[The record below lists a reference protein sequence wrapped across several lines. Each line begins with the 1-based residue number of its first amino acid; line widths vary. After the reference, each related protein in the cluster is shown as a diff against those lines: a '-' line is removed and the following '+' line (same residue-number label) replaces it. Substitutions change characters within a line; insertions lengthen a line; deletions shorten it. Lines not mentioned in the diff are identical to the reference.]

1 MSRSVALLVAALA
14 GPLWSESCERLRS
27 ATPEPLRKAARQMA
41 AAAGSGDPA
50 LRGPIR
56 MELLKGDG
64 PEMFVMRGGPRGPER
79 LVFLHGMC
87 GHGLGYAQSFQFS
100 AAKYG
105 TLIAPQADRRC
116 GQGPWAKWS
125 GDLDALDGRIQA
137 AFRALGH
144 AEPIEDIV
152 IMGYSQGATRAEAL
166 ARKWPRRYT
175 RLVLMGAPSAIR
187 VRGLTPRAVVTMAGE
202 RDRQDLMKTGAR
214 ALAAAKIPAVFKVIP
229 GATHG
234 AMGPTPEATMGDA
247 LAWLFEHSLPKVPA
261 PGASAAPAA
270 SAAPGASNA
279 PAVSAAPPTSGAP
292 LLGRVAD

>member
-1 MSRSVALLVAALA
+1 MSRGAALLVAALA
-14 GPLWSESCERLRS
+14 GPLWSESCERLRTL
-27 ATPEPLRKAARQMA
+27 APEPVQKAARQMA
-41 AAAGSGDPA
+41 AAAGGRDPA
-50 LRGPIR
+50 ASGPIR

-87 GHGLGYAQSFQFS
+87 GHALGYAQSFQFS

-125 GDLDALDGRIQA
+125 GDLDALDGRIQS

-144 AEPIEDIV
+144 AEPIEEIV

-175 RLVLMGAPSAIR
+175 RLVLMGAPSA
-187 VRGLTPRAVVTMAGE
+187 VRAHGLTPRAVVTMAGE
-202 RDRQDLMKTGAR
+202 RDRQDLMKASAR
-214 ALAAAKIPAVFKVIP
+214 ALAHAKVPAVFKVIP

-247 LAWLFEHSLPKVPA
+247 LAWLFEHSLPPAVPTAAVPAASSA
-261 PGASAAPAA
+261 PGAAAPAA
-270 SAAPGASNA
+270 PSA
-279 PAVSAAPPTSGAP
+279 SGVR
-292 LLGRVAD
+292 LLRGVAD

>member
-1 MSRSVALLVAALA
+1 MSRTAALLVAALA
-14 GPLWSESCERLRS
+14 GPIWGESCERLRTL
-27 ATPEPLRKAARQMA
+27 APEPVRKAARQITA
-41 AAAGSGDPA
+41 AARSGDPA
-50 LRGPIR
+50 ALGPVRI
-56 MELLKGDG
+56 ELLKGEG

-87 GHGLGYAQSFQFS
+87 GHALGYAQSFQFS

-125 GDLDALDGRIQA
+125 NDLDALDRRIQS

-175 RLVLMGAPSAIR
+175 RLVLMGAPSAVR
-187 VRGLTPRAVVTMAGE
+187 PRGLAPRAVVMMAGE
-202 RDRQDLMKTGAR
+202 RDRQDLMRAGAR
-214 ALAAAKIPAVFKVIP
+214 ALAHANIPAVFKIIP

-247 LAWLFEHSLPKVPA
+247 LAWLFEHSLPP
-261 PGASAAPAA
+261 PAAPDAPNASGAA
-270 SAAPGASNA
+270 SAAPSASGRA
-279 PAVSAAPPTSGAP
+279 
-292 LLGRVAD
+292 LLRSIAD